1 MLIRE
6 ETNVDRGLTS
16 DGAESCLVITR
27 YWCRHPPPCPRQC
40 ASRLPSNA
48 SLILSNTR
56 RTGLEILFCRGPS
69 NLNFICFS
77 EACYR
82 FDRFNEE
89 KGITR
94 AKSALIQGSVYQCFL
109 TAVWVSKPFKKC
121 QKALISFWR
130 LVATPWARYCFQTE
144 IASQLKHV
152 TGPKRHRFQ
161 QQDKAAQ
168 FLTDFSRRP
177 TVNGMKKTTAKYE
190 NWNFDENKFTFEV
203 R

>member
-27 YWCRHPPPCPRQC
+27 YWCPAPPPSPSPSSRQC
-40 ASRLPSNA
+40 TSRLASTT

-56 RTGLEILFCRGPS
+56 PTGLQNLFCGGPS
-69 NLNFICFS
+69 NLNFICFA
-77 EACYR
+77 EACDR

-109 TAVWVSKPFKKC
+109 TAAWVSKPFKKC

-130 LVATPWARYCFQTE
+130 LVATPWARYCLQTE

-152 TGPKRHRFQ
+152 MGPKRHRFQ
-161 QQDKAAQ
+161 QEDKATH
-168 FLTDFSRRP
+168 FNKFFKDIHSEW
-177 TVNGMKKTTAKYE
+177 NETAKAKHE
-190 NWNFDENKFTFEV
+190 LEFGWK
-203 R
+203 